1 MQVGQRKCQWAGGGM
16 NKVAAFL
23 WLRLLGCL
31 TRRSFLEEPHL
42 TIVLPFF
49 FFFST
54 FVVCVFIK
62 SFEYRCLLLKGSIR
76 CFVVEQV
83 FGFLQIL

>member
-1 MQVGQRKCQWAGGGM
+1 M
-16 NKVAAFL
+16 AAFL
-23 WLRLLGCL
+23 WLRLPGCL

-42 TIVLPFF
+42 TIVLLFF
-49 FFFST
+49 FFT

-62 SFEYRCLLLKGSIR
+62 SFEYRCLLLKGSIH
-76 CFVVEQV
+76 CFAVEQV